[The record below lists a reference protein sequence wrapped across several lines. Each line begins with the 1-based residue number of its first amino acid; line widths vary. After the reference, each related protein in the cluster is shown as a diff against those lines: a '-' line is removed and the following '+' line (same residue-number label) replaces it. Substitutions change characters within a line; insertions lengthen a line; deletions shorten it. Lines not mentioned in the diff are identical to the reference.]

1 MQTEMAKRLSG
12 LEERVRMLE
21 ARIDELSTRFES
33 FRSNAIKNQRNHEE
47 KIRVLIQATT
57 ELKRRTD
64 EIKEILRRM
73 ENKLLYTA
81 SKAEIKEIESY
92 LQLLNPLQL
101 VTRRE
106 IKKMLKKLGG
116 EEDGHNR

>member
-1 MQTEMAKRLSG
+1 MQSELMKRLSG

-47 KIRVLIQATT
+47 KIRVLIKATA

-64 EIKEILRRM
+64 EIKEVLRRI
-73 ENKLLYTA
+73 ESKLLYTA
-81 SKAEIKEIESY
+81 SKAEIKEIEAY
-92 LQLLNPLQL
+92 LKILNPLNL
-101 VTRRE
+101 VTRE
-106 IKKMLKKLGG
+106 ELEKMLKKFGG
-116 EEDGHNR
+116 EGDGNNR